1 MSGNWIRGKN
11 LPINAVYCSISVA
24 EMIAMKN
31 DLTVEEVMT
40 IKDVLPA
47 AAIVQT
53 RPEIPIEE
61 AVALKANMTIG
72 RRIIAILQTFLKFSF
87 LSQRNLLR

>member
-1 MSGNWIRGKN
+1 MIRDHN
-11 LPINAVYCSISVA
+11 LSITPRLYCSFSVA

-61 AVALKANMTIG
+61 AIALKANMTIG
-72 RRIIAILQTFLKFSF
+72 RI
-87 LSQRNLLR
+87 

>member
-1 MSGNWIRGKN
+1 
-11 LPINAVYCSISVA
+11 
-24 EMIAMKN
+24 MKN

-61 AVALKANMTIG
+61 AIALKANMTIG
-72 RRIIAILQTFLKFSF
+72 KIINNIRLLFYN
-87 LSQRNLLR
+87 LSNLSDIFFNL

>member
-1 MSGNWIRGKN
+1 MYC
-11 LPINAVYCSISVA
+11 NALLFSVA

-40 IKDVLPA
+40 IKEVLPA

-61 AVALKANMTIG
+61 AIALKANMTIG
-72 RRIIAILQTFLKFSF
+72 NYNNIPLPLQTFLIFF
-87 LSQRNLLR
+87 

>member
-1 MSGNWIRGKN
+1 
-11 LPINAVYCSISVA
+11 
-24 EMIAMKN
+24 MIAMKN

-61 AVALKANMTIG
+61 AIALKANMTIG
-72 RRIIAILQTFLKFSF
+72 KIINNIRLLYIILQTFLTFF
-87 LSQRNLLR
+87 

>member
-1 MSGNWIRGKN
+1 
-11 LPINAVYCSISVA
+11 
-24 EMIAMKN
+24 MIAMKN

-40 IKDVLPA
+40 IKEVLPA

-61 AVALKANMTIG
+61 AIALKANMTIG
-72 RRIIAILQTFLKFSF
+72 NYNNIPLPLQTFLIF
-87 LSQRNLLR
+87 

>member
-1 MSGNWIRGKN
+1 
-11 LPINAVYCSISVA
+11 
-24 EMIAMKN
+24 MIAMKN

-72 RRIIAILQTFLKFSF
+72 RRIVAILQTLLKFSF
-87 LSQRNLLR
+87 LS

>member
-1 MSGNWIRGKN
+1 
-11 LPINAVYCSISVA
+11 
-24 EMIAMKN
+24 MIAMKN
-31 DLTVEEVMT
+31 DLTVDEVMT

-61 AVALKANMTIG
+61 AIALKANMTIG
-72 RRIIAILQTFLKFSF
+72 KIINNIRLLFYNLSNLSDIFLIC
-87 LSQRNLLR
+87 RGACCHEE

>member
-1 MSGNWIRGKN
+1 MSGNWIRDKN
-11 LPINAVYCSISVA
+11 LPINAVYYPFSVA

>member
-1 MSGNWIRGKN
+1 
-11 LPINAVYCSISVA
+11 
-24 EMIAMKN
+24 MIAMKN

-61 AVALKANMTIG
+61 AIALKANMTIG
-72 RRIIAILQTFLKFSF
+72 RNIRCNGLSWLIFLF
-87 LSQRNLLR
+87 NL

>member
-1 MSGNWIRGKN
+1 
-11 LPINAVYCSISVA
+11 
-24 EMIAMKN
+24 MIAMKN

-87 LSQRNLLR
+87 LS

>member
-1 MSGNWIRGKN
+1 MMSGNWIRCKN

-87 LSQRNLLR
+87 LS

>member
-1 MSGNWIRGKN
+1 
-11 LPINAVYCSISVA
+11 
-24 EMIAMKN
+24 MKN

>member
-1 MSGNWIRGKN
+1 
-11 LPINAVYCSISVA
+11 
-24 EMIAMKN
+24 MIAMKN

-72 RRIIAILQTFLKFSF
+72 NYNNIP
-87 LSQRNLLR
+87 LRPFKHF

>member
-1 MSGNWIRGKN
+1 
-11 LPINAVYCSISVA
+11 
-24 EMIAMKN
+24 MIAMKN

-61 AVALKANMTIG
+61 AIALKANMTIG
-72 RRIIAILQTFLKFSF
+72 NYNNILLPPSNISDILFYF
-87 LSQRNLLR
+87 

>member
-1 MSGNWIRGKN
+1 
-11 LPINAVYCSISVA
+11 
-24 EMIAMKN
+24 MIAMKN
-31 DLTVEEVMT
+31 DLTVDEVMT

-61 AVALKANMTIG
+61 AIALKANMTIG
-72 RRIIAILQTFLKFSF
+72 KIINNIRLLFYNLSNLFDIFLIC
-87 LSQRNLLR
+87 RGACCHEE

>member
-1 MSGNWIRGKN
+1 
-11 LPINAVYCSISVA
+11 
-24 EMIAMKN
+24 MIAMKN

>member
-1 MSGNWIRGKN
+1 
-11 LPINAVYCSISVA
+11 
-24 EMIAMKN
+24 MIAMKN

-61 AVALKANMTIG
+61 AIALKANMTIG
-72 RRIIAILQTFLKFSF
+72 RNFTILSILMIRNQSLKSIT
-87 LSQRNLLR
+87 SLLLIFFYL

>member
-1 MSGNWIRGKN
+1 
-11 LPINAVYCSISVA
+11 
-24 EMIAMKN
+24 MKN

-61 AVALKANMTIG
+61 AIALKANMTIG
-72 RRIIAILQTFLKFSF
+72 KIINNIRLFHNLSNLSDIFLIC
-87 LSQRNLLR
+87 RGAGCHEE

>member
-1 MSGNWIRGKN
+1 
-11 LPINAVYCSISVA
+11 
-24 EMIAMKN
+24 MIAMKN

-61 AVALKANMTIG
+61 AIALKANMTIG

>member
-1 MSGNWIRGKN
+1 MIRDN
-11 LPINAVYCSISVA
+11 PISPLSRTSIIYCSTSVA

-61 AVALKANMTIG
+61 AIALKANMTIG
-72 RRIIAILQTFLKFSF
+72 RNIRFYG
-87 LSQRNLLR
+87 LSWLIYLFNL

>member
-1 MSGNWIRGKN
+1 
-11 LPINAVYCSISVA
+11 
-24 EMIAMKN
+24 MKN

-61 AVALKANMTIG
+61 AIALKANMTIG
-72 RRIIAILQTFLKFSF
+72 RNIGFYG
-87 LSQRNLLR
+87 LSWLIYLFNL